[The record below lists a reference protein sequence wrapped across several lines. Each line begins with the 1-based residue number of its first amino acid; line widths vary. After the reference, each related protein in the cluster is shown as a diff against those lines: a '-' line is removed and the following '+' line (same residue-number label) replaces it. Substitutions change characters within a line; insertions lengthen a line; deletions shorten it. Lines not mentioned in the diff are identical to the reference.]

1 MEIETEFRFSIFVD
15 FNSKFIDFRSDFF
28 SFDFLFFENFRMEV
42 DILKFWKFWFIIQIN
57 FRIFLLF
64 LIKL

>member
-1 MEIETEFRFSIFVD
+1 MEIKTEFRFSIFVD

-42 DILKFWKFWFIIQIN
+42 DILKF
-57 FRIFLLF
+57 
-64 LIKL
+64 